1 MNARAKQLRECGER
15 MQALHLTPGTLLVL
29 IVLAVGLFFA
39 IRLLMRKGSCAS
51 CPSGS
56 SKKSGGACACSCS
69 KVNDMV
75 AHIDAVVEKDAA
87 VGEKN

>member
-1 MNARAKQLRECGER
+1 
-15 MQALHLTPGTLLVL
+15 MQALHLTPGTLVVL
-29 IVLAVGLFFA
+29 IVLAVGLFLA
-39 IRLLMRKGSCAS
+39 IRFVARRGSCSS

-56 SKKSGGACACSCS
+56 SKKGGACACSCS

-75 AHIDAVVEKDAA
+75 EHIDAVVEKDAA